1 MSSPNPATLK
11 DVEDNLADLQQKLS
25 QLVKQARQTKIE
37 SKRLHQSHQHEQQK
51 NQLALAQLDR
61 LIQQIEAN
69 EAS

>member
-1 MSSPNPATLK
+1 MASPNPATLQ

-37 SKRLHQSHQHEQQK
+37 SKRLNQSHQHKQQK